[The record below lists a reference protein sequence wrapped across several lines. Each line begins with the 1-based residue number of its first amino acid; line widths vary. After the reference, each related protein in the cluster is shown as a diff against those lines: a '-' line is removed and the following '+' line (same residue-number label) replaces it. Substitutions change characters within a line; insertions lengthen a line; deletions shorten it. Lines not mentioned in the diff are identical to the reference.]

1 MFKHSIEKKVLFENI
16 DKPMDPTEP
25 IQFNLNEFYDDKYYD
40 LYHGFIEI
48 DYTLE
53 AYKPVADAY
62 KEEEAKY
69 PTMFYSDLNDRPFA
83 SFIKGSNIE
92 LTTIENDTLKHFSM
106 QSEKNNGELRELIEI
121 LFNDKDF
128 ISEHENFD
136 ISNGSTNITYN
147 LIDSNQASIVQYKPD
162 QKLRIALR
170 NIFEGLNTF
179 RLLKLK
185 NIDATI
191 YFNEIANALGHIQ
204 QLSQNVNVYGDQ
216 SGIFLE
222 TLGAMLE
229 YPWWDCTPG
238 DSNCSAIAIDN
249 IPVKSAIIN
258 NITIHYDV
266 YDNPIPEIPT
276 NVTNIDIQRGP
287 IITLSPNKQ
296 TDAIFDLRIVPRY
309 LVFKASSLDA
319 LNMFYQVEIDA
330 FNSNKITLRDIT
342 LTDIYRYTNYSTNF
356 GRRPT
361 SLTYKDFINTDDYDT
376 FKAFILPIGE
386 MLDISEPTRLQIR
399 ITCKGGSSNH
409 IVNTFVIGN

>member
-25 IQFNLNEFYDDKYYD
+25 IQFNMNEFYDDKYYD
-40 LYHGFIEI
+40 LYHGFLEI

-62 KEEEAKY
+62 TSGVTFPANFISNLY
-69 PTMFYSDLNDRPFA
+69 NRLFA
-83 SFIKGSNIE
+83 SFIEGSNIE
-92 LTTIENDTLKHFSM
+92 LTTIENDALKHFSM
-106 QSEKNNGELRELIEI
+106 QSEKNNGEIRELIEL
-121 LFNDKDF
+121 LFNDEDF
-128 ISEHENFD
+128 LNEHAGFD
-136 ISNGSTNITYN
+136 ITNGNPTITYALN
-147 LIDSNQASIVQYKPD
+147 DSNQSSIVQYKPD
-162 QKLRIALR
+162 KKLRIALR

-191 YFNEIANALGHIQ
+191 YFNGFADTMGLPIK
-204 QLSQNVNVYGDQ
+204 QLSTYVELYGDQ
-216 SGIFLE
+216 YGYEFKP
-222 TLGAMLE
+222 TDTTFK
-229 YPWWDCTPG
+229 YPWWLYRSSTT
-238 DSNCSAIAIDN
+238 SAIAVDYVPI
-249 IPVKSAIIN
+249 KRAIIN

-276 NVTNIDIQRGP
+276 DITNIDIQRGP
-287 IITLSPNKQ
+287 KITMLRNIQ
-296 TDAIFDLRIVPRY
+296 TDVILDLRIVPRY
-309 LVFKASSLDA
+309 LVFKVQSLA
-319 LNMFYQVEIDA
+319 ELNMFYQVEIDA

-361 SLTYKDFINTDDYDT
+361 FFKYLRFMDDQFPQ

-399 ITCKGGSSNH
+399 ITYRDGTVSSTVH
-409 IVNTFVIGN
+409 TFVIGN